1 MEETYKI
8 TKPIPRVSISNSDK
22 FVYWLSRHWIIVVGS
37 CFGLYVILPF
47 LAPLLMHIGW
57 SWPSKA
63 IYFIYSFLC
72 HQLPQRSYFLFGPKF
87 SYSLP
92 EIQSAW
98 QNTNNGLILRKFI
111 GNSQMGWKTAWS
123 DRMIAMFTS
132 LWTFSM
138 IWGILKLRIKPLP
151 LWGLIL
157 LLLPIAIDG
166 TTHFVSD
173 LSGIGLGFRDS
184 NLWLATLTRSAFPPS
199 FYNGDAWGSFNS
211 LMRLGSGI
219 LFGLGLVWFG
229 FPYLE
234 SAFSSSAALLEN
246 KEG

>member
-1 MEETYKI
+1 
-8 TKPIPRVSISNSDK
+8 
-22 FVYWLSRHWIIVVGS
+22 L
-37 CFGLYVILPF
+37 
-47 LAPLLMHIGW
+47 
-57 SWPSKA
+57 
-63 IYFIYSFLC
+63 
-72 HQLPQRSYFLFGPKF
+72 
-87 SYSLP
+87 
-92 EIQSAW
+92 
-98 QNTNNGLILRKFI
+98 
-111 GNSQMGWKTAWS
+111 
-123 DRMIAMFTS
+123 
-132 LWTFSM
+132 
-138 IWGILKLRIKPLP
+138 IWGILKTRIKPLP

-219 LFGLGLVWFG
+219 LFGFGLVWFG
-229 FPYLE
+229 LPYLE
-234 SAFSSSAALLEN
+234 SAFSSPAAQLEN

>member
-1 MEETYKI
+1 MMIHDQI

-22 FVYWLSRHWIIVVGS
+22 FIYWLSRHWIIVVGS

-57 SWPSKA
+57 SWPGKA

-72 HQLPQRSYFLFGPKF
+72 HQLPQRSFFMFGPKF

-111 GNSQMGWKTAWS
+111 GDPQMGWKTAWS

-132 LWTFSM
+132 MWIFSL
-138 IWGILKLRIKPLP
+138 IYGIISTHIKPLP

-173 LSGIGLGFRDS
+173 LSGISLGFRDS

-234 SAFSSSAALLEN
+234 SAFSSSEALLEN